1 MKNISSDFVDYE
13 LFKETHSYLMNI
25 PFIKNIIEENRMLKQ
40 KVSDLTDVIVMK
52 EMNMLVKKKIIVL
65 TIIIVKLTNLPIL
78 IPM

>member
-1 MKNISSDFVDYE
+1 MKNISIVDYE

-52 EMNMLVKKKIIVL
+52 EMNMLVKK
-65 TIIIVKLTNLPIL
+65 NNF
-78 IPM
+78 